1 MLGRLKVSRRLL
13 PLQTWGVN
21 SFATKI
27 FSLEEQKQILQ
38 VAQCVYEME
47 GRPGR
52 MTLTPTKY
60 TVPTIEPFPED
71 LHGKKFD
78 ISQFRQA
85 KKAGM
90 LDVDIVAQFD
100 AMGFYWNGKEYASER
115 AWEEYLAALRIY
127 ESIYGHLN
135 VPWGFKVKEGDAQ
148 WPEMYWGK
156 QLGYAVGTLRSQ
168 QDTMDPA
175 RRQVLDSMGF
185 IWDGVQANWK
195 KNLLALETYKAIHG
209 DLLVQSSFIV
219 PDQDPKWPQDTWNIN
234 LGSLVYRL
242 RDSKDS
248 LLPEMRDKLN
258 VMGFVWNI
266 REKKIGSGRTRK
278 ISVAKQ
284 KQLLQVVEIQYKL
297 QDHTEFTTFGNNF
310 RVPSTSPWPDHLQ
323 GCNFNISTFR
333 TAYRMN
339 LLNRSI
345 VAKLDAMG
353 FVWDDNQHQWK
364 LFLEALQIFKNIY
377 GHVEVAKYFEIPA
390 EDPQWPVYLK
400 AMKLGIRVS
409 NIRSR
414 RTSLTTE
421 MTQELDALNF
431 VWDAE
436 ELHRQRVLLA
446 LTKYQE
452 LNDDLLVPQKF
463 IVPEDDPDWSSDLA
477 NMQLGAIV
485 NRIRSTKN
493 SLPKEWKEQLNNIGF
508 KWNARK
514 KSL

>member
-1 MLGRLKVSRRLL
+1 MTFMALSMLGHLKVSRRLL

-47 GRPGR
+47 GRPRR
-52 MTLTPTKY
+52 MTLTPNKY

-78 ISQFRQA
+78 ITMFRQA
-85 KKAGM
+85 KKAGK
-90 LDVDIVAQFD
+90 LDVNIVAQFD
-100 AMGFYWNGKEYASER
+100 AMGFSWNGKEYAFER

-127 ESIYGHLN
+127 ESIYGNLN
-135 VPWGFKVKEGDAQ
+135 VPWGFKVKEGDTQ
-148 WPEMYWGK
+148 WPEMFWGK

-185 IWDGVQANWK
+185 IWDGVEANWK
-195 KNLLALETYKAIHG
+195 RNLLALETYKAMDSMGFIWDGVEANWKRNLLALETYKAIHG
-209 DLLVQSSFIV
+209 DLLVKSSFIV
-219 PDQDPKWPQDTWNIN
+219 PDQDPKWPQDTWNIK

-248 LLPEMRDKLN
+248 LLHEIRDKLN

-266 REKKIGSGRTRK
+266 KEKNIGSDRTLK
-278 ISVAKQ
+278 ISIAKQ
-284 KQLLQVVEIQYKL
+284 KQLLQVVEIQYKP
-297 QDHTEFTTFGNNF
+297 QDHAEFTTFENNF
-310 RVPSTSPWPDHLQ
+310 RVLSTSPWPEHLQ
-323 GCNFNISTFR
+323 GCNFNISNFR

-390 EDPQWPVYLK
+390 EDPQWPVHLRT
-400 AMKLGIRVS
+400 MKLGIRVS

-431 VWDAE
+431 VWDA
-436 ELHRQRVLLA
+436 
-446 LTKYQE
+446 
-452 LNDDLLVPQKF
+452 
-463 IVPEDDPDWSSDLA
+463 
-477 NMQLGAIV
+477 
-485 NRIRSTKN
+485 KN
-493 SLPKEWKEQLNNIGF
+493 SIGNVFCLP
-508 KWNARK
+508 
-514 KSL
+514 